1 VEIRT
6 FRALKPWRLL
16 PIIHPMEQTIVLME
30 LVFAITLM
38 RALLVA
44 ARVLPPSCARCG
56 VQLERRALGER
67 ICRCGQ

>member
-1 VEIRT
+1 
-6 FRALKPWRLL
+6 
-16 PIIHPMEQTIVLME
+16 MEQTVVLME

-44 ARVLPPSCARCG
+44 ARVVPPSCARCG

-67 ICRCGQ
+67 VCRCGQ